1 MNKKEKNNI
10 VKILGLVLDKN
21 NNLYMEIEDGKY
33 YEYIPT
39 NINIRDIFKEAIVH
53 ILDDFK
59 VAFKAEEL
67 EFFLDVLIQS
77 TEYDLP
83 ITELYRGLIDVEI
96 DDYLKM
102 KFDTKSSKK
111 HFRKI
116 DKGILQNFL
125 ETDFKRIAV
134 KYITLHEN
142 MYFIKYYIVIL
153 DKTIILRKNGQRVC
167 LKRVNRI

>member
-39 NINIRDIFKEAIVH
+39 NINI
-53 ILDDFK
+53 LDDFK

-77 TEYDLP
+77 TEYGLQ
-83 ITELYRGLIDVEI
+83 ITELYRDLIDVEI

-111 HFRKI
+111 HFGKI